1 MTIIDKSNPFPA
13 KIKERSLLNK
23 PGSTKQTYHI
33 VLDIKGSGLSFN
45 PGDSIAV
52 IPQNDAVRVQEAL
65 RSAQCQPRRSH
76 SRPAQQSNDDDAQL
90 SHL

>member
-23 PGSTKQTYHI
+23 SGSTKQTYHI
-33 VLDIKGSGLSFN
+33 VLDIKGSGLSFK

-52 IPQNDAVRVQEAL
+52 IPQNDALRVQEAL
-65 RSAQCQPRRSH
+65 LTLNANPEDPFLTRAAIKR
-76 SRPAQQSNDDDAQL
+76 
-90 SHL
+90 

>member
-23 PGSTKQTYHI
+23 SGSTKQTYHI
-33 VLDIKGSGLSFN
+33 VLDIKGSGLSFK

-52 IPQNDAVRVQEAL
+52 IPQNDALRVQEAL
-65 RSAQCQPRRSH
+65 RSRSMPTPKIPFLT
-76 SRPAQQSNDDDAQL
+76 RAAIKR
-90 SHL
+90 